1 MMMSKRSIFVVCL
14 FVLGLSAHFCT
25 PVAYAQ
31 EKTTLVV
38 KVRAAKYPEYV
49 RIVFTIDDFLMRNA
63 SVLLTKNKT
72 VKIDFPTGDG
82 AAVEGKERK
91 VLSFETE
98 KGIAR
103 SDIPIELMKSVSLM
117 VKGDTCIITVPSVE
131 DIKVLKLQAPSRIVI
146 DAYFTAAP
154 KEATPPVLAIKPA
167 TDQMTFKSF
176 MIDAGHG
183 GYDYGIRTPH
193 FAEKDFVLAFAR
205 ELSGILAKNGKDVT
219 LTRKID
225 QVMSI
230 SERTNMVNK
239 KQPDILISLH
249 VSSTKVPTIYTI
261 PAIPERT
268 EVSADP
274 LAGKTTDQ
282 KKTDTA
288 RGVAESIA
296 KNMEKE
302 FSINVSRETLPLA
315 LLMRSKAPTVL
326 IELPHPDEFSYDKK
340 NRERL
345 LSAIIRGLAVGTK
358 EDKQLAPVSKTEN
371 KTENKTASKSGK
383 Q

>member
-1 MMMSKRSIFVVCL
+1 
-14 FVLGLSAHFCT
+14 
-25 PVAYAQ
+25 
-31 EKTTLVV
+31 
-38 KVRAAKYPEYV
+38 
-49 RIVFTIDDFLMRNA
+49 
-63 SVLLTKNKT
+63 
-72 VKIDFPTGDG
+72 
-82 AAVEGKERK
+82 
-91 VLSFETE
+91 
-98 KGIAR
+98 
-103 SDIPIELMKSVSLM
+103 
-117 VKGDTCIITVPSVE
+117 
-131 DIKVLKLQAPSRIVI
+131 
-146 DAYFTAAP
+146 
-154 KEATPPVLAIKPA
+154 
-167 TDQMTFKSF
+167 
-176 MIDAGHG
+176 
-183 GYDYGIRTPH
+183 
-193 FAEKDFVLAFAR
+193 
-205 ELSGILAKNGKDVT
+205 
-219 LTRKID
+219 
-225 QVMSI
+225 
-230 SERTNMVNK
+230 
-239 KQPDILISLH
+239 
-249 VSSTKVPTIYTI
+249 VPTIYTI

-302 FSINVSRETLPLA
+302 FSINVSREALPLA

-371 KTENKTASKSGK
+371 KTENKTASKSEK